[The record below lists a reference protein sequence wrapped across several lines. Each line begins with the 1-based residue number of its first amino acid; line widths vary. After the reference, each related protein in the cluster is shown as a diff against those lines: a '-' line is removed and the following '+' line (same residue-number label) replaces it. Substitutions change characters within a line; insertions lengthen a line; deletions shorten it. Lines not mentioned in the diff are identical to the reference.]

1 MPCRSCASR
10 SFFGFERQTVPHP
23 LSVVCSPLGDYLAL
37 ECSPFRYAVPVKKRL
52 VALRQIRSKILRARQ
67 LSLALMSAGGNAQ
80 DIVPSFIRLNHLLR
94 RNQLRAA
101 EHELDIL
108 LARVQLK
115 TALHDFGKSA
125 A

>member
-1 MPCRSCASR
+1 MGSRLGSC
-10 SFFGFERQTVPHP
+10 
-23 LSVVCSPLGDYLAL
+23 LAL
-37 ECSPFRYAVPVKKRL
+37 ECSRLSYAVPVKKPL
-52 VALRQIRSKILRARQ
+52 VALRQIRSKILRVRQ
-67 LSLALMSAGGNAQ
+67 LSRALISAGGDAQ

-94 RNQLRAA
+94 RNHLRAA

-108 LARVQLK
+108 LVRVQLK

>member
-1 MPCRSCASR
+1 M
-10 SFFGFERQTVPHP
+10 
-23 LSVVCSPLGDYLAL
+23 CSPLGDYLAL
-37 ECSPFRYAVPVKKRL
+37 ECSRLSYPVPVKKRL

-67 LSLALMSAGGNAQ
+67 LSLALMSAGGDAQ

-108 LARVQLK
+108 LVRVQLK
-115 TALHDFGKSA
+115 NALHDFGKSA

>member
-1 MPCRSCASR
+1 M
-10 SFFGFERQTVPHP
+10 
-23 LSVVCSPLGDYLAL
+23 CSPLGDYLAL
-37 ECSPFRYAVPVKKRL
+37 ECSRLSYLVPVKKRL

-67 LSLALMSAGGNAQ
+67 LSLALMSAGGDAQ
-80 DIVPSFIRLNHLLR
+80 DIVPYFIRLNHLLR

-108 LARVQLK
+108 LVRVQLK
-115 TALHDFGKSA
+115 TALHDWRKSA